1 MSYSQHN
8 HKSNAHQQVSTTDG
22 DGNIELGTG
31 GVNHAQ
37 TATPAPNSD
46 NDSSS
51 WCGCFGLWEW
61 LTGFG
66 EWFTD
71 RELTD
76 DEVIVNHRWLVVWLI
91 GLSVTAACVTESFWY
106 VDYKHYALEVN
117 NYHGVTSHKTYGEGR
132 YFFTLDKKVI
142 QFGSTFTEV
151 DFTSSTFAG
160 DGLEF
165 ELDVELYYRLP
176 KDSVGEIYDK
186 FATNYHDRVR
196 KNAITT
202 TKGIAS
208 TFSVDEF
215 LSNRTYIEDT
225 IAAALEVDLLAT
237 VGVDAPG
244 LFVKIVD
251 MRFPDLLITTS
262 LDTALALQRNKV
274 QEEQQTVDLII
285 AETNNQKAVI
295 DVQTVQTGEFAT
307 NEATEIIATSEAG
320 AIKIL
325 LVTRSDGVQS
335 VFTAIGMTSPVEK
348 NQLNRIFSVMDNP
361 HDTTTMFNGVE
372 TVLVQA

>member
-1 MSYSQHN
+1 MSYGQHN
-8 HKSNAHQQVSTTDG
+8 RKSNAHQQVSTTDG
-22 DGNIELGTG
+22 GNIELGTG
-31 GVNHAQ
+31 GVNPAQ
-37 TATPAPNSD
+37 TTTPAPNSD
-46 NDSSS
+46 NNSSS

-61 LTGFG
+61 LMGFG

-71 RELTD
+71 RELTN
-76 DEVIVNHRWLVVWLI
+76 DEVIVNHRWLIVWLI

-117 NYHGVTSHKTYGEGR
+117 NYHGVTSHETYGEGR

-165 ELDVELYYRLP
+165 ELDAELYYRLP

-186 FATNYHDRVR
+186 FATNYHDRVK

-274 QEEQQTVDLII
+274 QKEQQTVDLII
-285 AETNNQKAVI
+285 AETNNQKAAI

-307 NEATEIIATSEAG
+307 NKASEIIATSEAD
-320 AIKIL
+320 ATKIL

-348 NQLNRIFSVMDNP
+348 NKLNRIFSVMDNP

>member
-1 MSYSQHN
+1 MSYGQHN
-8 HKSNAHQQVSTTDG
+8 RKSNAHQQVSTTDG
-22 DGNIELGTG
+22 GNIELGTG
-31 GVNHAQ
+31 GVNPAQ
-37 TATPAPNSD
+37 TTTPAPNSD
-46 NDSSS
+46 NNSSS

-61 LTGFG
+61 LMGFG

-71 RELTD
+71 RELTN
-76 DEVIVNHRWLVVWLI
+76 DEVIVNHRWLIVWLI

-117 NYHGVTSHKTYGEGR
+117 NYHGVTSHETYGEGR

-165 ELDVELYYRLP
+165 ELDAELYYRLP

-186 FATNYHDRVR
+186 FATNYHDRVK

-244 LFVKIVD
+244 SFVKIVA
-251 MRFPDLLITTS
+251 MRFPALLITTS

-274 QEEQQTVDLII
+274 QEEQQTVDLIV
-285 AETNNQKAVI
+285 AETNNQKAAI

-307 NEATEIIATSEAG
+307 NKASEIIATSEAD
-320 AIKIL
+320 ATKIL

-348 NQLNRIFSVMDNP
+348 NKLNRIFSVMDNP

>member
-1 MSYSQHN
+1 MSYGQHN
-8 HKSNAHQQVSTTDG
+8 RKSNAHQQVSTTDG
-22 DGNIELGTG
+22 GNIELGTG
-31 GVNHAQ
+31 GVNPVQ
-37 TATPAPNSD
+37 TTTPAPNSD
-46 NDSSS
+46 NASSS

-61 LTGFG
+61 LMGFG

-71 RELTD
+71 RELTN
-76 DEVIVNHRWLVVWLI
+76 DEVIVNHRWLAVWLI

-117 NYHGVTSHKTYGEGR
+117 NYHGVTSHETYGEGR

-186 FATNYHDRVR
+186 FATNYHDRVK

-237 VGVDAPG
+237 VGVDAPES
-244 LFVKIVD
+244 FVKIVD
-251 MRFPDLLITTS
+251 MRFPALLITTS

-307 NEATEIIATSEAG
+307 NKATEIIATSEAE

-361 HDTTTMFNGVE
+361 HDTTTMLNGVE